1 MSGPPKAIGNIL
13 AELMARR
20 GYAQVQAASQC
31 TEAWREA
38 AGEVLARHSRAT
50 QIRRGVLEVICSNS
64 TMIQEMS
71 FQKAGLLKRLT
82 ELLPHDQIRDLKFR
96 VGPIQ

>member
-31 TEAWREA
+31 TEAWQQA
-38 AGEVLARHSRAT
+38 AGELLARHSRAT
-50 QIRRGVLEVICSNS
+50 QIKRGVLEVICSNS
-64 TMIQEMS
+64 TMMQEMS
-71 FQKAGLLKRLT
+71 FQKAGLLKRMI
-82 ELLPHDQIRDLKFR
+82 ELMPGDQIRDLRFR
-96 VGPIQ
+96 VGSV

>member
-31 TEAWREA
+31 TDAWRQA
-38 AGEVLARHSRAT
+38 AGELLARHSRAT
-50 QIRRGVLEVICSNS
+50 LIKRGVLEVICSNS
-64 TMIQEMS
+64 TMVQEMS
-71 FQKAGLLKRLT
+71 FQKAGLLKRMA
-82 ELLPHDQIRDLKFR
+82 ELLPGDKIRDLKFR
-96 VGPIQ
+96 VGPVQ

>member
-1 MSGPPKAIGNIL
+1 MSGAPKAIGNIL

-38 AGEVLARHSRAT
+38 AGELLSRHSRAV
-50 QIRRGVLEVICSNS
+50 QIKRGVLEVMCSNS
-64 TMIQEMS
+64 TMLQEMS
-71 FQKAGLLKRLT
+71 FQKAALLKRLA
-82 ELLPHDQIRDLKFR
+82 ELLPQDQIRDLKFR
-96 VGPIQ
+96 VGSIQ